1 MEDRNAR
8 LARSRKGIMMNWHSY
23 YADGPNKRRRKAVP
37 ATCGLH
43 RGPIGFANLL
53 VSMQGGTLVL
63 DPHATS
69 SCVIALEEEGA
80 KTLRNIL
87 TEWLG

>member
-1 MEDRNAR
+1 MELHNR
-8 LARSRKGIMMNWHSY
+8 
-23 YADGPNKRRRKAVP
+23 ADHPSGPRHKAIP
-37 ATCGLH
+37 TTCGLH

-53 VSMQGGTLVL
+53 VSMQDGTIVL